1 MADSGSASCRAV
13 SQVERSRGTT
23 SRAIADA
30 GGVDHGDDLFFRYV
44 MSCQLSAPH
53 LMELLDK
60 KSREFRQIPNI
71 SYTNETLV
79 RSGFLGVS
87 PNKPNLA
94 ISIELLEIYR
104 QLRRVCPRFSFDAL
118 ARALCHIH
126 HVRISLY
133 Y

>member
-1 MADSGSASCRAV
+1 
-13 SQVERSRGTT
+13 
-23 SRAIADA
+23 
-30 GGVDHGDDLFFRYV
+30 
-44 MSCQLSAPH
+44 
-53 LMELLDK
+53 MELLDK

-87 PNKPNLA
+87 PDKPNLA
-94 ISIELLEIYR
+94 ISIELLEIYW
-104 QLRRVCPRFSFDAL
+104 QLRCVCPRFSFDAL